1 MVFFTICI
9 VQWKYATRI
18 IFSQSCVYYN
28 YDYSV
33 AADLGYE
40 AVMADPSL
48 VPGDNTTIACSK
60 RFFDDGY
67 HTVVTEVLIN
77 SY

>member
-1 MVFFTICI
+1 M
-9 VQWKYATRI
+9 
-18 IFSQSCVYYN
+18 YYN

-60 RFFDDGY
+60 RFFDDG
-67 HTVVTEVLIN
+67 VSSVAVEVILFLDT
-77 SY
+77 